1 MYNGNANGSHSYM
14 SNGVRDMGAMGASNG
29 YNNGNAQYPYGN
41 TYMHRGNGAGTHGIG
56 NNTHL
61 HLHSQ
66 YTHPHTDQPNS
77 SKLFH

>member
-66 YTHPHTDQPNS
+66 YTHPHTD
-77 SKLFH
+77 H